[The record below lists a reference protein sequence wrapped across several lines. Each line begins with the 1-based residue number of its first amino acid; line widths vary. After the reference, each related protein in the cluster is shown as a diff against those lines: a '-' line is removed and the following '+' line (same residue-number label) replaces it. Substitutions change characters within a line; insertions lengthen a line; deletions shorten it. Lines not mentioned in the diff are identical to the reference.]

1 MVRLGGL
8 MMLMLFVAQGR
19 PAPGKVNS
27 TYDESANFQ
36 TLKTYSWVQGSPA
49 FDPSVD
55 KTIVAAV
62 DSEMSALG
70 FTKAAGTARRR
81 CDPLPRGPQ
90 HQHRS
95 QEARGDRKSRG
106 RQSRRGLH
114 RGTARDCHA
123 GHKVWQT
130 GVGGGLRRAA
140 ESCRGRAGR
149 DDQAGRDAHVRDL
162 PDKDEEVGWPT
173 SGAAGRD
180 PASAAP

>member
-70 FTKAAGTARRR
+70 FTKAAGKPADVAIRY
-81 CDPLPRGPQ
+81 LAV
-90 HQHRS
+90 RS
-95 QEARGDRKSRG
+95 TSIDLKKLEAIEKSGGDKAGADYTVGRLVIAMQDTKSG
-106 RQSRRGLH
+106 KQVW
-114 RGTARDCHA
+114 AADCVERLNPA
-123 GHKVWQT
+123 V
-130 GVGGGLRRAA
+130 A
-140 ESCRGRAGR
+140 E
-149 DDQAGRDAHVRDL
+149 RDATIKQIATRMFETY
-162 PDKDEEVGWPT
+162 PTKSDKKK
-173 SGAAGRD
+173 
-180 PASAAP
+180 